1 MHQRYLLLLLGFFLF
16 GGSHSLRA
24 QVDDLPGHITE
35 GLTHLEENEA
45 TYVDW
50 LIRIGSIVSPSGQEQ
65 ERAEAV
71 ANIMRDIGLQDVRV
85 DEQPNAIGVIPGKKA
100 GKIVY
105 VSTLDDLAGVAE
117 HQRIAE
123 RSPYREGDRL
133 LGPGTNTSSIT
144 VAMLAAAEAWVQSG
158 VQPEHTLVFVAVAQ
172 EETGLKGMKALVDQ
186 LGQEATIFV
195 DILGDGRRLTYG
207 AIGIHWWKVVV
218 SGPPGH
224 TLRGGFPDQPHV
236 NKAIGRAV
244 DRILQLPHPVE
255 HRDRITRLNV
265 GMIHSGTVYNHKPD
279 TGYFTLDLRSLD
291 EPLIEDM
298 EQAVQN
304 ILTEVSEET
313 GTKLEMEPFQIT
325 RGGQIPGFRDSNLVV
340 QAIEVSRY
348 LGYEPELSN
357 SGSSNMN
364 IAINQSIPAIG
375 LGGSRGGQRGFA
387 DEWADIP
394 AMMRAAK
401 HVFLYAHAIGVGE

>member
-1 MHQRYLLLLLGFFLF
+1 MHSRYLPLLLGILFF
-16 GGSHSLRA
+16 GGSHPLAA
-24 QVDDLPGHITE
+24 QIDNLPDHVAQ
-35 GLTHLEENEA
+35 GLTHLDQNEA
-45 TYVDW
+45 KYVDW
-50 LIRIGSIVSPSGQEQ
+50 LVRIGGIVSPSGEER

-71 ANIMRDIGLQDVRV
+71 ADIMRDIGLQEVRV
-85 DEQPNAIGVIPGKKA
+85 DEQPNAIGIIPGKKA
-100 GKIVY
+100 EKIVY

-117 HQRIAE
+117 HQRAAAGP
-123 RSPYREGDRL
+123 PYREGDRL

-158 VQPEHTLVFVAVAQ
+158 IQPEHTLVFAAVAQ
-172 EETGLKGMKALVDQ
+172 EETGLKGMKALVDE
-186 LGQEATIFV
+186 LGEEATIFV
-195 DILGDGRRLTYG
+195 DVLGDGRRLTYG

-236 NKAIGRAV
+236 NRAIGRAV
-244 DRILQLPHPVE
+244 DRILQLPHPLE
-255 HRDRITRLNV
+255 HRERVTRLNV

-291 EPLIEDM
+291 EPIIEDM
-298 EQAVQN
+298 EQAVRH
-304 ILTEVSEET
+304 ILTEVSAET
-313 GTKLEMEPFQIT
+313 GTKLEMQPFQIT
-325 RGGQIPGFRDSNLVV
+325 RGGQIPGFRESRLVG
-340 QAIEVSRY
+340 QAIAVSRY

-364 IAINQSIPAIG
+364 IAINRGIPAIG
-375 LGGSRGGQRGFA
+375 LSGSRGGQRGFA

-401 HVFLYAHAIGVGE
+401 YVFLYAHAVGGDD

>member
-1 MHQRYLLLLLGFFLF
+1 MYLRYYLLLGVFLF
-16 GGSHSLRA
+16 GGSQLLTA
-24 QVDDLPGHITE
+24 QEKGLPDYAKQ
-35 GLTHLEENEA
+35 GLNYLDKNEA
-45 TYVDW
+45 KYVDW
-50 LIRIGSIVSPSGQEQ
+50 LIRIGGIESPSGGEQ

-71 ANIMRDIGLQDVRV
+71 ADIMQEIGLQEVRIN
-85 DEQPNAIGVIPGKKA
+85 DQPNVMGIIPGKRKDQ
-100 GKIVY
+100 IVY
-105 VSTLDDLAGVAE
+105 VSTLDDLAGIAE
-117 HQRIAE
+117 HQRAAE
-123 RSPYREGDRL
+123 APPYRAGDRL
-133 LGPGTNTSSIT
+133 IGPGTNTSSIT

-158 VQPEHTLVFVAVAQ
+158 VQPEHTLVFAAVAQ
-172 EETGLKGMKALVDQ
+172 EETGLKGMKDLVDK
-186 LGQEATIFV
+186 LGGEATIFIDV
-195 DILGDGRRLTYG
+195 LGDGRRLTYG

-236 NKAIGRAV
+236 NQAIGRAV
-244 DRILQLPHPVE
+244 DRILQLPHPIE
-255 HRDRITRLNV
+255 HRERVTRLNV

-291 EPLIEDM
+291 EPIIEDM
-298 EQAVQN
+298 EAAVQT

-313 GTKLEMEPFQIT
+313 DTKLEMEPFQIT
-325 RGGQIPGFRDSNLVV
+325 RGGQIPGFREGPLVK

-364 IAINQSIPAIG
+364 IAINRGIPAIG
-375 LGGSRGGQRGFA
+375 MGGSRGGQRGFA

-394 AMMRAAK
+394 AMIRAAK
-401 HVFLYAHAIGVGE
+401 YVFLYAHAIGDNN